1 MAEKRSFGGTRER
14 KRMRFEHTDRKGFRL
29 GLIDFFTAGLFFLL
43 YMPFGGLQ
51 DELDEVLG
59 RRTQRY
65 WKAYL
70 LGIPTLF
77 VYTLVWMARIAEE
90 LKTKAVELG
99 VEGPYTSFRHMFD
112 WNVFGLLLMGPAVA
126 TERFFDTLN
135 KVERELNRRSR

>member
-1 MAEKRSFGGTRER
+1 
-14 KRMRFEHTDRKGFRL
+14 MRFEHTDRRGFRL

-112 WNVFGLLLMGPAVA
+112 WNVFGLLLFGPAVA
-126 TERFFDTLN
+126 TGRFFDTLN
-135 KVERELNRRSR
+135 RVERELNRRASAGDA